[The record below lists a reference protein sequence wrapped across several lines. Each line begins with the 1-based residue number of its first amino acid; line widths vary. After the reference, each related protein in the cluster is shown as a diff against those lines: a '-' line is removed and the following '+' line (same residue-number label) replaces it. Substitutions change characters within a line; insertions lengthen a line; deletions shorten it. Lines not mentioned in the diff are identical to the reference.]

1 MTDFRERLSAY
12 RVLPVVTARD
22 VTSTLQ
28 LASALSRGG
37 MGAIEVTLRTPAAL
51 EVIRELKAAGSELA
65 IGAGTVTGPAELDDA
80 LAAGADFIVSPGSTP
95 DLLRAARDAGIDLVP
110 GVATA
115 SEVMMGLDLGYDT
128 CKLFPAVAS
137 GGLALLRSLA
147 GPFPQVAF
155 CPTGGLGPDNF
166 LEFLALPNVICC
178 GGSWMVASSLVDNG
192 DWETIES
199 LTRAAMQ
206 AAGKGG

>member
-28 LASALSRGG
+28 LAGALSRGG

-128 CKLFPAVAS
+128 FKLFPAVAS

>member
-128 CKLFPAVAS
+128 FKLFPAVAS